1 VPLKHARIPDYRK
14 LNNINSNIFC
24 SNMTHEYASLNSLKV
39 RKFYKS
45 HSGMDGVW
53 TGVFRWTR
61 QPILRVDCQK
71 GRTDWAR

>member
-1 VPLKHARIPDYRK
+1 
-14 LNNINSNIFC
+14 
-24 SNMTHEYASLNSLKV
+24 MTHEYASLNSLKV